1 MDPYSS
7 INTRR
12 SPQSEQADERQVPN
26 STGGFVFSSSDDA
39 RLRRFLILGSAG
51 GSYYASE
58 RDLTKENAEVLLGMA
73 QRDPVSMV
81 NTIVEISLAGRAP
94 KVNPALFALA
104 VVAGT
109 STEAGRQYALSM
121 LGDVARTGTHLFTF
135 VGYVRQFRGWGRSVK
150 NAVARWYLDK
160 DVDALAY
167 QMVKYRQREGWT
179 HRDLLRISH
188 PATADP
194 TRNALLRWATSGEAK
209 ASRNGVPALVDAFE
223 VLQEPSLN
231 KGLALSLIASHPIS
245 WEMLPEHLL
254 GDRDVWAELV
264 DKGMPITALIRQLPR
279 LTRLGLLDGDRGR
292 MVEAR
297 ITNLEVLRKG
307 RVHPLNVLVAQKTYA
322 SGASARGDG
331 TWAPVR
337 RIVDALDQAFYVSF
351 GAVEPTGKRMLLA
364 LDVSGSMTCGIANM
378 PITAREA
385 SAALALV
392 TASTESDYEIVG
404 FTGGG
409 TYGWGRTE
417 ITPLSI
423 SPRQRLDDV
432 VKSISNLPFGQ
443 TDCSLPM
450 VWAKEHGVRVD
461 AFVTYT
467 DSETNVGRIH
477 PHQALREYRQA
488 SGIAARNV
496 VVGMVSNGFTVN
508 DPADELGLD
517 VVGFDSATPQL
528 ISDFV
533 RGDV

>member
-58 RDLTKENAEVLLGMA
+58 RDLTKENAEVLLRMA

-81 NTIVEISLAGRAP
+81 NTIVEISLDGRAP

-209 ASRNGVPALVDAFE
+209 SSRTGVPELVQAFNL
-223 VLQEPSLN
+223 LQEPELS
-231 KGLALSLIASHPIS
+231 KPSALDLISRFPIS

-254 GDRDVWAELV
+254 GDRDVWAALV

-279 LTRLGLLDGDRGR
+279 LTRLGLLNGDRGR

-297 ITNLEVLRKG
+297 ITDLEVLRKG

-364 LDVSGSMTCGIANM
+364 LDVSSSMSWVGSRIANM

-392 TASTESDYEIVG
+392 TAATESDYEIVG
-404 FTGGG
+404 FSHQLT
-409 TYGWGRTE
+409 T
-417 ITPLSI
+417 LSI

-432 VKSISNLPFGQ
+432 IKTIEALPMGA
-443 TDCSLPM
+443 TDCAAPM
-450 VWAKEHGVRVD
+450 EWAHDRRLSVD

-467 DSETNVGRIH
+467 DNETNVGRVH

>member
-194 TRNALLRWATSGEAK
+194 TRNGLLHWATKGHVG
-209 ASRNGVPALVDAFE
+209 RRYPVPSLVNAFRT
-223 VLQEPSLN
+223 LQEPDVG
-231 KGLALSLIASHPIS
+231 KWKALSLIASQPIS

-297 ITNLEVLRKG
+297 ITDLEVLRKG

-351 GAVEPTGKRMLLA
+351 GAVQPTGKRMLLA
-364 LDVSGSMTCGIANM
+364 LDVSGSMSFVTSRIANM
-378 PITAREA
+378 PITAAEA

-392 TASTESDYEIVG
+392 TAATESDYEIVG
-404 FTGGG
+404 FSHQLT
-409 TYGWGRTE
+409 T
-417 ITPLSI
+417 LSI

-432 VKSISNLPFGQ
+432 IKTISRMPMGA
-443 TDCSLPM
+443 TDCAAPM
-450 VWAKEHGVRVD
+450 VWAKERGVCVD
-461 AFVTYT
+461 GFVTYT

-477 PHQALREYRQA
+477 PHQALRDYRQA

-496 VVGMVSNGFTVN
+496 VVGMVSKGFTVN